1 MSDPDNATWRI
12 VVPVKGSSAAKSRL
26 HPPPGVRRAD
36 LAHAFGLDTI
46 TAVTQTVPPRQV
58 HVVTADLPTRDFAT
72 ALGAQVVD
80 DPGGGLNAAILAGLE
95 QVSADAQDGPCAVLL
110 GDLPTLTPGALS
122 AALLACGDHRTAF
135 VPDAEGT
142 GTVLLAARSLQDLAP
157 AFGSGSARTH
167 ARTSTRL
174 DLDLALLRSDVD
186 DDVALRR
193 AVGLGVGAHTAAV
206 LTCAGAPLA

>member
-95 QVSADAQDGPCAVLL
+95 QLSAEAQDGPCAVLL

-122 AALLACGDHRTAF
+122 RRAAGLRRPPHRF

-157 AFGSGSARTH
+157 AFGSGSARAH

-193 AVGLGVGAHTAAV
+193 AVASGSEHTLLRCSPAPAHR
-206 LTCAGAPLA
+206 

>member
-1 MSDPDNATWRI
+1 M
-12 VVPVKGSSAAKSRL
+12 
-26 HPPPGVRRAD
+26 
-36 LAHAFGLDTI
+36 
-46 TAVTQTVPPRQV
+46 
-58 HVVTADLPTRDFAT
+58 
-72 ALGAQVVD
+72 VD

-95 QVSADAQDGPCAVLL
+95 QLSAEAQDGPVAVLL

-157 AFGSGSARTH
+157 AFGSGSARTRARTRH
-167 ARTSTRL
+167 PPRSRPRPRCARTSTTTWRC
-174 DLDLALLRSDVD
+174 AGR
-186 DDVALRR
+186 
-193 AVGLGVGAHTAAV
+193 VGLGVGAHTAAV